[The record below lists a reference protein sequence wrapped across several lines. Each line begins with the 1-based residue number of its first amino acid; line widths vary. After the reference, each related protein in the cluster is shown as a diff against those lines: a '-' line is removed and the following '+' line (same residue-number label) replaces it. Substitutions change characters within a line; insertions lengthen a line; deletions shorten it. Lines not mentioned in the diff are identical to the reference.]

1 MILSRVCDWIS
12 DNRDRINLCM
22 IKMTC
27 LILTVLAIYGY
38 LDSVSKFATLL
49 NLHIIAL
56 ALLLLVVTLLGYSV
70 YLYKMMTDSSSDATL
85 LNYLYMVM
93 AVKNQV
99 RCCIL
104 FCCII
109 LEAFSLMNNNSY
121 IFLRNGKMFFTIDG
135 TWTVATIACIT
146 LLKDRSPESYL
157 EMSQK
162 GFVLKTVVGIQSFL
176 AFSVFFFASM
186 KCGIVEIECR
196 AEHYLKVMLPVAIAA
211 MLILLKL
218 GGRRVAGEMSKIVTK
233 MRGMIRLTNDVTPEV
248 DAGHIGINVQSSK
261 SHGINFDDLNQV
273 SKPNQQQCSYS

>member
-49 NLHIIAL
+49 NLHIIAM

-93 AVKNQV
+93 AVKNQA

-121 IFLRNGKMFFTIDG
+121 IVLRNGKMFFTVDAA
-135 TWTVATIACIT
+135 WTVATIACIT

-162 GFVLKTVVGIQSFL
+162 HFVLKTVVGIQGFL
-176 AFSVFFFASM
+176 SFSVFFSAVM
-186 KCGIVEIECR
+186 KCGIAEIKCK
-196 AEHYLKVMLPVAIAA
+196 AEHYVKVMSPVAIAA
-211 MLILLKL
+211 LLILLKL
-218 GGRRVAGEMSKIVTK
+218 GGRRVVGEMRKIVSK

-248 DAGHIGINVQSSK
+248 DAGQIRINVQSSK
-261 SHGINFDDLNQV
+261 SQGINIDDLNQV
-273 SKPNQQQCSYS
+273 N